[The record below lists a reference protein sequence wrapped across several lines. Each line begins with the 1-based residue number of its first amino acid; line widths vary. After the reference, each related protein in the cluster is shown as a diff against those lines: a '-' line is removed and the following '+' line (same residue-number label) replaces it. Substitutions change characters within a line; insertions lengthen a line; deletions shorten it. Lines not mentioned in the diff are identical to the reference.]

1 MSEENKNSIT
11 YDENWQSVTASEYA
25 TVCDEDYNDNEEE
38 SMSEPPKKQKKQS
51 NAPKQYLIVFQL
63 IVCIIIALAALVLQT
78 IGGEIHKTVR
88 DWYYTNLNKSVIFN
102 LGDDI
107 VDLSKFISGAT
118 PDEI

>member
-11 YDENWQSVTASEYA
+11 YDENWQSIAASEYA
-25 TVCDEDYNDNEEE
+25 TVCDEDYEDEEKT
-38 SMSEPPKKQKKQS
+38 SEPEQKPKKQS

-63 IVCIIIALAALVLQT
+63 IVCIIIALAALVLET
-78 IGGEIHKTVR
+78 IGGDIHKTVS

-102 LGDDI
+102 IGDDI
-107 VDLSKFISGAT
+107 VNLNRLISGAT